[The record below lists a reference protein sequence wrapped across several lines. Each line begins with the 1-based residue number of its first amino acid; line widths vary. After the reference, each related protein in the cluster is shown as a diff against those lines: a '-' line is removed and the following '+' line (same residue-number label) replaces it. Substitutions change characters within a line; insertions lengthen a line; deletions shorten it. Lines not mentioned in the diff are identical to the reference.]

1 MYEAGHPKPML
12 CENPE
17 MPWGGQWGGGS
28 GCRGQTCGQAIHIDA
43 LQALMIL

>member
-17 MPWGGQWGGGS
+17 MPWGGQWGGV
-28 GCRGQTCGQAIHIDA
+28 QDA
-43 LQALMIL
+43 EDKPVGRQFILMHRKPS